1 MKIPPSRQFLVLNPN
16 LKSIFEKF
24 GNFSHFQ
31 PFLAKK
37 AEFLKIVKNGAQ
49 NYRKDYLVDNFGC

>member
-1 MKIPPSRQFLVLNPN
+1 MNMKIPPSRQFLVLNLN

-37 AEFLKIVKNGAQ
+37 AEFLKIVK
-49 NYRKDYLVDNFGC
+49 K